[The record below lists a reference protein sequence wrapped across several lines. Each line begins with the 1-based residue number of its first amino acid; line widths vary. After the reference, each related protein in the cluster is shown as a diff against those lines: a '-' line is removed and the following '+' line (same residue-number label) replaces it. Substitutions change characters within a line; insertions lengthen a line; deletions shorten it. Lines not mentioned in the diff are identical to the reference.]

1 MARSILENVEFKK
14 FLDGFVFLGG
24 FQAVA
29 GGTGCA
35 ALDER
40 INDLAPS
47 SACRLGVGVAQ
58 VCYADLVGAVHI
70 LDCIIEAMEHLH
82 GGSAVRGPEADS
94 FSLVV
99 LRVEDL
105 GGFSLE

>member
-1 MARSILENVEFKK
+1 MENVEFKK

-35 ALDER
+35 SLDER
-40 INDLAPS
+40 INDIAPS

-58 VCYADLVGAVHI
+58 VCYANLMGAVHV
-70 LDCIIEAMEHLH
+70 LDCIIEAVEHLY

-94 FSLVV
+94 LSLLV
-99 LRVEDL
+99 LGVEDL